1 MTQLEFALDF
11 THAEVE
17 IAHYILNHG
26 EDVLNLSIK
35 ELAKRTYTSPAT
47 IVRLC
52 RKLGLEGY
60 NDFKIKY
67 SAELQYTLTK
77 TKRIDVNFPFGPE
90 DNYPQIAYKL
100 GTMSR
105 EVIEDT
111 IKLID
116 FDELRQ
122 AIELMN
128 QHESIDIYGNGN
140 SMLEALSFQ
149 HKMTRIGR
157 NVNIRTLEGEQ
168 IFLAYNSTPDHL
180 AMILS
185 YSGETAEIIRIAQT
199 LKEKGTKMI
208 VITSLGDNQLSHY
221 GDVILRVGSR
231 EKIFTKIAPF
241 ASNLSMDYILNLI
254 FSCIFQRDYNRNL
267 EKKINYVK
275 ELNSYLIKKLKMI
288 NGISIN
294 SPKYAIPNTINF
306 SIKNAK
312 IIVNKLYEK
321 GVYVSMQS
329 ACSLGTSPS
338 KSVYAL
344 TKSKERASNSIR
356 VSITHITTKKQINEF
371 IRILKEIINEDN
383 NY

>member
-1 MTQLEFALDF
+1 M
-11 THAEVE
+11 
-17 IAHYILNHG
+17 
-26 EDVLNLSIK
+26 
-35 ELAKRTYTSPAT
+35 
-47 IVRLC
+47 RLC

-116 FDELRQ
+116 FDDLRK

-128 QHESIDIYGNGN
+128 QYESIDIYGNGN

-168 IFLAYNSTPDHL
+168 IFLAYNSSSSHL

-241 ASNLSMDYILNLI
+241 ASNLSMEYILNLI

-267 EKKINYVK
+267 EKKVNYDK
-275 ELNSYLIKKLKMI
+275 TKDARHPAR
-288 NGISIN
+288 
-294 SPKYAIPNTINF
+294 SP
-306 SIKNAK
+306 
-312 IIVNKLYEK
+312 VND
-321 GVYVSMQS
+321 
-329 ACSLGTSPS
+329 
-338 KSVYAL
+338 
-344 TKSKERASNSIR
+344 I
-356 VSITHITTKKQINEF
+356 
-371 IRILKEIINEDN
+371 
-383 NY
+383 

>member
-1 MTQLEFALDF
+1 MSIMTQLEFALDF

-35 ELAKRTYTSPAT
+35 ELAERTYTSPAT

-116 FDELRQ
+116 FDDLRK

-128 QHESIDIYGNGN
+128 QYESIDIYGNGN

-157 NVNIRTLEGEQ
+157 NINIRTLEGEQ
-168 IFLAYNSTPDHL
+168 IFLAYNSSSSHL

-241 ASNLSMDYILNLI
+241 ASNLSMEYILNLI

-267 EKKINYVK
+267 EKKVNYDK
-275 ELNSYLIKKLKMI
+275 TKDARHPAR
-288 NGISIN
+288 
-294 SPKYAIPNTINF
+294 SP
-306 SIKNAK
+306 
-312 IIVNKLYEK
+312 VND
-321 GVYVSMQS
+321 
-329 ACSLGTSPS
+329 
-338 KSVYAL
+338 
-344 TKSKERASNSIR
+344 I
-356 VSITHITTKKQINEF
+356 
-371 IRILKEIINEDN
+371 
-383 NY
+383 

>member
-1 MTQLEFALDF
+1 MLETEFLFFQGMKKRIDQRISEGNYDEA
-11 THAEVE
+11 AVSMQKCME
-17 IAHYILNHG
+17 YILNSLDG
-26 EDVLNLSIK
+26 RNNDYQKVCVLFEVQARVMENHPQYPFYWH
-35 ELAKRTYTSPAT
+35 EWET
-47 IVRLC
+47 V
-52 RKLGLEGY
+52 
-60 NDFKIKY
+60 IKY
-67 SAELQYTLTK
+67 CDQQMHLQGK
-77 TKRIDVNFPFGPE
+77 PIDLE
-90 DNYPQIAYKL
+90 QLKKSL
-100 GTMSR
+100 R
-105 EVIEDT
+105 EDT
-111 IKLID
+111 ILVSIAVVD
-116 FDELRQ
+116 SELGTIQPISEIAKIVKENSKAYFHTDATQ
-122 AIELMN
+122 AI
-128 QHESIDIYGNGN
+128 G
-140 SMLEALSFQ
+140 
-149 HKMTRIGR
+149 K
-157 NVNIRTLEGEQ
+157 VNIDYKYVD
-168 IFLAYNSTPDHL
+168 FLTFAPHKFFGINGSGVLINFNDIKITPLIHGGKSTTIYRSGTPVSANAVCIAMALQL
-180 AMILS
+180 A
-185 YSGETAEIIRIAQT
+185 
-199 LKEKGTKMI
+199 TK
-208 VITSLGDNQLSHY
+208 D
-221 GDVILRVGSR
+221 
-231 EKIFTKIAPF
+231 
-241 ASNLSMDYILNLI
+241 
-254 FSCIFQRDYNRNL
+254 L